1 MDELV
6 LPEGRYID
14 IHDGYRVH
22 YHDVGEGPPV
32 VFLHGSGPGASG
44 YSNFKENFPILPEAG
59 FRALVP
65 DSLGYGY
72 SSMPTDVKYHLW
84 WLVEGLEAFLDTLG
98 VETASFV
105 GNSMG
110 GAMAIWFALEC
121 PERVDRL
128 VLMAPGG
135 LSTRE
140 EYMEMEGIRTMMAG
154 VYSDEGVTPDSI
166 RRTFE
171 LQLFDASQITQQTL
185 DERYAIA
192 KDQPS
197 HVLKSLRV
205 PALQDELHRLEMPIL
220 ALWGKDD
227 KFCPV
232 SGARRIAE
240 QCPQAEVRL
249 IDECGHWVMVEHRDL
264 FNEMLVDFLGSE
276 RA

>member
-1 MDELV
+1 MSESV
-6 LPEGRYID
+6 LPIGRYMD

-22 YHDVGEGPPV
+22 YHDEGEGPPV

-44 YSNFKENFPILPEAG
+44 YSNFKQNFP
-59 FRALVP
+59 ALVDAGYRAIIP
-65 DSLGYGY
+65 DALGYGY
-72 SSMPTDVKYHLW
+72 SSMPTDVDYDLW
-84 WLVEGLEAFLDTLG
+84 WLVEGLEAFLDTIG
-98 VETASFV
+98 VQTATFV

-121 PERVDRL
+121 PERVERL

-154 VYSDEGVTPDSI
+154 VYSEGGVTRESI

-171 LQLFDASQITQQTL
+171 LQLFDSAQISEQTL

-192 KDQPS
+192 KDQPA
-197 HVLKSLRV
+197 HVLKRLRV
-205 PALQDELHRLEMPIL
+205 PPLQDELHRLEMPIL

-232 SGARRIAE
+232 AGAQRISE
-240 QCPQAEVRL
+240 QCPHAEVVL
-249 IDECGHWVMVEHRDL
+249 LDACGHWVMVEHRDR
-264 FNEMLVDFLGSE
+264 FNELLIDFVGQD
-276 RA
+276 A